1 MISYRESKIN
11 EKIKLIERS
20 STQRENQLRR
30 KAEEREIKIRAMK
43 EESQLRNVYFSIQKS
58 RVVEEENR
66 RMSVLKRQLAI
77 HTQDDPKYHASVIS
91 SGSKQSTR
99 ASALKQSPTVLDL
112 NRSPALHKPL
122 PAIPLH

>member
-30 KAEEREIKIRAMK
+30 KAEEREMKIRAMK

-66 RMSVLKRQLAI
+66 RMSVLKR
-77 HTQDDPKYHASVIS
+77 
-91 SGSKQSTR
+91 
-99 ASALKQSPTVLDL
+99 
-112 NRSPALHKPL
+112 
-122 PAIPLH
+122 